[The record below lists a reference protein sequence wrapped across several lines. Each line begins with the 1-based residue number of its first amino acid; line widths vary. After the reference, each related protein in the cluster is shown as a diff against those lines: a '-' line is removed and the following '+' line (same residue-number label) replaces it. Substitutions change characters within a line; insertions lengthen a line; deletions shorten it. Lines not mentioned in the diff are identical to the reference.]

1 MKTKDIQI
9 GIEYADRDG
18 RRVRVTAVG
27 TERFAKNSF
36 RGRKV
41 FDKNAIAV
49 VRLSV
54 KTGEPLQHNF
64 GDEREMTSILRPEQ
78 IKMHWD
84 EFLPIQQVRQ
94 ERENALRADKA
105 RAMASFDSLVAQVN
119 EKVPGL
125 RLHAGYNFQVQLSSN
140 QLATLLEALK

>member
-9 GIEYADRDG
+9 GTEYADRDG

-54 KTGEPLQHNF
+54 KTGEPLQHSF
-64 GDEREMTSILRPEQ
+64 SGGDVVDVLRPEQ

-105 RAMASFDSLVAQVN
+105 RATASFDSLVAQVN

>member
-9 GIEYADRDG
+9 GTEYVDRDG

-41 FDKNAIAV
+41 FDKNAIAAI
-49 VRLSV
+49 RLV
-54 KTGEPLQHNF
+54 TDTGEPIQRW
-64 GDEREMTSILRPEQ
+64 GAEMECILRPEQ
-78 IKMHWD
+78 IKMPWD
-84 EFLPIQQVRQ
+84 EFLPIQQARQ
-94 ERENALRADKA
+94 EREDTLKADKA
-105 RAMASFDSLVAQVN
+105 KAMASFDSLVAQVN